1 MAKLSRFADVMQG
14 HIDRLLEER
23 FEERRETRG
32 QKAQAWQ
39 TLLGQAAGGGL
50 EGAQLSAQLA
60 GTEEAPQAIRNV
72 ARTRIPTPD
81 VLYTQ
86 IQEAY
91 GPGRDYF
98 DIPKDP
104 AQDIQQIQNIFG
116 TMGHDIAEY
125 EPQLTEYLGQQWQ
138 QARSQQMMTGGSQT
152 IQYPE
157 YTHTDNDGNPTRD
170 SDVQMI
176 SVNVPNLVV
185 MEAQQIAANT
195 PGMTPDKMPFK
206 SKGALVGHMER
217 LKRASTLDAELDP
230 ETQRRKA
237 ALEYA
242 TSYARQGAVNLA
254 NWEDMIDH
262 WEDHMAFKIEA
273 QVMAG
278 ARAEDLKAMFEAQ
291 TDMAKVLPN
300 FIKLGELWNKAAP
313 SLRVWMLG
321 MQENPEELEIMQSKV
336 LAAAIRTE
344 LGAKILDPKTGRLH
358 EDVSSLEAGY
368 SWLTFAAMKGSPE
381 LFVDYFQGMPE
392 VRKYFEVAVAFQPT
406 LARYFEQRGNLT
418 EIEQTNA
425 AMMLPTFYDLM
436 TEEQGS
442 DKFARLLGGA
452 LAVPQ
457 LISVSRG
464 YGPED
469 LRDKPLELSQAY
481 AQIIQDSE
489 NMILKQNQLGRPE
502 YVKIFETDEVGNV
515 LYHEGIEEPGN
526 EILKV
531 NPQAPEGRDDTDW
544 HWSQALTDPS
554 VAAEVE
560 EVLGDEII
568 DPEIEGARER
578 AAARMEGYPEAG
590 GGGAAGG
597 GQYGWNP
604 ETASPA
610 ARQRR
615 LEKYPNEVLP
625 PPETPEMPEI
635 PAVAEEVEPPDPVQQ
650 AASQQGKVY
659 TDDEVDA
666 MQEEEEP
673 SGYFLPGAP
682 IPDPEWQAG
691 DQLIGGR
698 VGKWIHENIGM
709 GADQRIREGK
719 RIAEAERMERGE
731 QGAEEYVALM
741 MQIHNQ
747 GNPYAPNTIAQLKRH
762 FMSLI
767 PAGQESTLDKL
778 RQQVAQ

>member
-1 MAKLSRFADVMQG
+1 MQG

-72 ARTRIPTPD
+72 ARTRIPSSD

-125 EPQLTEYLGQQWQ
+125 EPRLTEYLGQQRQ
-138 QARSQQMMTGGSQT
+138 QARSQQMMTGGSQA

-157 YTHTDNDGNPTRD
+157 YTNTDEDGNPTRD
-170 SDVQMI
+170 SDVQMV

-185 MEAQQIAANT
+185 MEAQQIAMASGVSAQN
-195 PGMTPDKMPFK
+195 MPFK

-217 LKRASTLDAELDP
+217 LKRMGTLDAELDP
-230 ETQRRKA
+230 ETRQRKA

-242 TSYARQGAVNLA
+242 TAYSRQTAVNLA

-278 ARAEDLKAMFEAQ
+278 ARSDDLKAMFDAQ
-291 TDMAKVLPN
+291 IDLAKVLPK
-300 FIKLGELWNKAAP
+300 FQVLGELWNDAAP
-313 SLRVWMLG
+313 QLRRWMLD
-321 MQENPEELEIMQSKV
+321 MQENPEELEIMQSRV
-336 LAAAIRTE
+336 LAVAIRTE
-344 LGAKILDPKTGRLH
+344 LGAKILDPETGLLH
-358 EDVSSLEAGY
+358 EDVSSMEAGY
-368 SWLTFAAMKGSPE
+368 SWLTFAAFKASPE
-381 LFVDYFQGMPE
+381 LIVDYFGGMPE
-392 VRKYFEVAVAFQPT
+392 VRKYLEVAVAFQPT

-436 TEEQGS
+436 DEAQGS

-457 LISVSRG
+457 LIALSRG

-469 LRDKPLELSQAY
+469 LRAKPLELSA
-481 AQIIQDSE
+481 AFSE
-489 NMILKQNQLGRPE
+489 TIKDNENFVLKQSQLGRPE
-502 YVKIFETDEVGNV
+502 YTKIFDTDAEGNV
-515 LYHEGIEEPGN
+515 LYHDDVEEDGN
-526 EILKV
+526 EILKI
-531 NPQAPEGRDDTDW
+531 NPRAVEGRDNTDW
-544 HWSQALTDPS
+544 HWSEALTEPT
-554 VAAEVE
+554 VASEID
-560 EVLGDEII
+560 EVLASGII
-568 DPEIEGARER
+568 DPEIEAARER
-578 AAARMEGYPEAG
+578 AAGRMEGYPDAG
-590 GGGAAGG
+590 GVGPGG
-597 GQYGWNP
+597 GYARDWS
-604 ETASPA
+604 TASPA
-610 ARQRR
+610 AQRR
-615 LEKYPNEVLP
+615 RAAQQGQDFAQGIP
-625 PPETPEMPEI
+625 PPETPEMP
-635 PAVAEEVEPPDPVQQ
+635 AVAKPDRYKGPEEQAYDTSVAQQ
-650 AASQQGKVY
+650 EARRQPEKVY

-666 MQEEEEP
+666 LQEEEET
-673 SGYFLPGAP
+673 SGYFIPGAP
-682 IPDPEWQAG
+682 IRDPKWQPG
-691 DQLIGGR
+691 DQLIGGG

-709 GADQRIREGK
+709 GADQRLREGK
-719 RIAEAERMERGE
+719 RISEAERTERAE
-731 QGAEEYVALM
+731 QGAEEYIDLM
-741 MQIHNQ
+741 IQVHNQ
-747 GNPYAPNTIAQLKRH
+747 GKPYTADTRAQLKRH
-762 FMSLI
+762 FMGLI
-767 PAGQESTLDKL
+767 QSGQESSLDKL